1 MINYIY
7 TIIESSK
14 SDTLEKDVRYC
25 TECGYANPTENNFC
39 ENCGAKLAE
48 PAMGSAEE
56 INDEDIVKAA
66 KSDQSPVHEKKP
78 KKKKIIIILIIA
90 VLVLAGAAVAVV
102 KYMDSKTSA
111 EYNAKVTEGD
121 KYMKELDYE
130 KAEASYLA
138 AIEIEPKKS
147 DTYVKA
153 ADVYIAQEDYTKAE
167 KILEKGQKNAGGKKI
182 KKKLQQVRP
191 YGLYDDYL
199 NDVLI
204 PEIGLADVNESKT
217 VDALNT
223 GLVSA
228 VIKDFN
234 DDEIPDMLTVEY
246 EESEEYGGYEDDPTV
261 IYTMKL
267 FTCKDGGVT
276 LLDSEEHTYDKKGPA
291 AKENVFLKKYEDN
304 NYLIIGSERVRHL
317 EGGVIETMIY
327 KISDVIEEECITSY
341 DSDMN
346 YRSYDVDY
354 ETVAEYDSVHADKW
368 NKQLSDKAEQEGMAA
383 FEKTLSR
390 YGIAVERITL
400 EDQYHPVRYLVCD
413 EEDESETDICFIQ
426 SGTYLS
432 EGSIDILGR
441 ENRYIED
448 YTDLR
453 SRVR

>member
-14 SDTLEKDVRYC
+14 SDTPEKDVRYC

-48 PAMGSAEE
+48 PAMESAEE

-66 KSDQSPVHEKKP
+66 KSDQSPIHEKKP

-90 VLVLAGAAVAVV
+90 VLVLAGAAVAVM
-102 KYMDSKTSA
+102 KHMDSKTSA

-246 EESEEYGGYEDDPTV
+246 EESEGYGAYKSDSQV
-261 IYTMKL
+261 IYTIEL
-267 FTCKDGGVT
+267 FTCKGEEVT
-276 LLDSEEHTYDKKGPA
+276 LLDSEQFKYKAHGVRGSKVD
-291 AKENVFLKKYEDN
+291 VFLKEYEDN
-304 NYLIIGSERVRHL
+304 KYLVVGSERLYV
-317 EGGVIETMIY
+317 EDSVEETVIY
-327 KISDVIEEECITSY
+327 KVSDIIEEGCETEYSTCGSGKSY
-341 DSDMN
+341 II
-346 YRSYDVDY
+346 DY
-354 ETVAEYDSVHADKW
+354 EIASEYDPGDADKW
-368 NKQLSDKAEQEGMAA
+368 NKQLADKAEQEGIAA
-383 FEKTLSR
+383 FKNALSE
-390 YGIAVERITL
+390 YGIVVERITRD
-400 EDQYHPVRYLVCD
+400 EEWHEIRYLVCD
-413 EEDESETDICFIQ
+413 EEDESETDICFVQI
-426 SGTYLS
+426 GTYIS
-432 EGSIDILGR
+432 DTSIDLTAGA
-441 ENRYIED
+441 NRYIED
-448 YTDLR
+448 YTNLR

>member
-1 MINYIY
+1 MINYIN

-14 SDTLEKDVRYC
+14 SDIPEKGVRYC

-48 PAMGSAEE
+48 PAMGSVEE
-56 INDEDIVKAA
+56 INDEDAVEAA
-66 KSDQSPVHEKKP
+66 KSDQSPVSEKKP
-78 KKKKIIIILIIA
+78 KKKKIVIILIIA
-90 VLVLAGAAVAVV
+90 VLVLAGAAVAVM
-102 KYMDSKTSA
+102 KYMDSRNSA

-204 PEIGLADVNESKT
+204 PETGLADVDESKT

-228 VIKDFN
+228 VIEDFN
-234 DDEIPDMLTVEY
+234 DDDIPDMLTVEY
-246 EESEEYGGYEDDPTV
+246 EESEEYGSYSSDSQV
-261 IYTMKL
+261 IYTIEL
-267 FTCKDGGVT
+267 FTCKGEEVT
-276 LLDSEEHTYDKKGPA
+276 LLDSEQFKYKAHGVKGS
-291 AKENVFLKKYEDN
+291 KVDIFLKEYEDN
-304 NYLIIGSERVRHL
+304 KYIVVGSERL
-317 EGGVIETMIY
+317 YGEGGVEENVIY
-327 KISDVIEEECITSY
+327 KVSDMIEEECETEYSTCDTGKPYII
-341 DSDMN
+341 
-346 YRSYDVDY
+346 DY
-354 ETVAEYDSVHADKW
+354 EIASEYDPGDADKW
-368 NKQLSDKAEQEGMAA
+368 NKQLADKAEQEGISA
-383 FEKTLSR
+383 FEKALSR
-390 YGIAVERITL
+390 YGIAVERITRD
-400 EDQYHPVRYLVCD
+400 EEWPEIRYLVCD
-413 EEDESETDICFIQ
+413 EEDESETDICFVQI
-426 SGTYLS
+426 GTYLS
-432 EGSIDILGR
+432 DTSIDLTAGS
-441 ENRYIED
+441 NRYIED

>member
-14 SDTLEKDVRYC
+14 SDTPEKDVRYC

-48 PAMGSAEE
+48 PAMESAEE

-66 KSDQSPVHEKKP
+66 KSDQSPVSEKKP

-102 KYMDSKTSA
+102 KYMDSRNSA

-121 KYMKELDYE
+121 KYMKALDYE

-167 KILEKGQKNAGGKKI
+167 KILEKGQKTAGGKKI

-204 PEIGLADVNESKT
+204 PEIGLADVDESKT

-228 VIKDFN
+228 IIEDFN
-234 DDEIPDMLTVEY
+234 DDDIPDMLTVEY
-246 EESEEYGGYEDDPTV
+246 EESDEYGSYSSDSQV
-261 IYTMKL
+261 IYTMEL
-267 FTCKDGGVT
+267 FTCEDEEVT
-276 LLDSEEHTYDKKGPA
+276 LLDSEQFTYKEKGVNGS
-291 AKENVFLKKYEDN
+291 KVDMFLKEYEDN
-304 NYLIIGSERVRHL
+304 KYLVIGSERLYV
-317 EGGVIETMIY
+317 ESSVEEAVIY
-327 KISDVIEEECITSY
+327 KVSDIIEEDCEIEYSACGGDRRYII
-341 DSDMN
+341 
-346 YRSYDVDY
+346 DY
-354 ETVAEYDSVHADKW
+354 EIASEYEGHMGKWDKQLADKA
-368 NKQLSDKAEQEGMAA
+368 KQKGISA
-383 FEKTLSR
+383 FEKALSR
-390 YGIAVERITL
+390 YGIAVERITRG
-400 EDQYHPVRYLVCD
+400 EEWHEIRYLVCD
-413 EEDESETDICFIQ
+413 EEDESETDICFVQI
-426 SGTYLS
+426 GTYIS
-432 EGSIDILGR
+432 DTSIDLIAGS
-441 ENRYIED
+441 NRYIED

-453 SRVR
+453 GRVR

>member
-1 MINYIY
+1 MINYIH

-14 SDTLEKDVRYC
+14 SDIPENGVRYC

-48 PAMGSAEE
+48 PAMGSVEE
-56 INDEDIVKAA
+56 INDEDAIKDA
-66 KSDQSPVHEKKP
+66 KPDQSQVSEKKS
-78 KKKKIIIILIIA
+78 KKKKIMIIIIIA
-90 VLVLAGAAVAVV
+90 VLVLAGVAVAVM
-102 KYMDSKTSA
+102 KYMDGRNSA

-182 KKKLQQVRP
+182 RKKLQQVRP

-204 PEIGLADVNESKT
+204 PETGLADVNESKT
-217 VDALNT
+217 VDVLNT

-234 DDEIPDMLTVEY
+234 DDDIPDMLTVEY
-246 EESEEYGGYEDDPTV
+246 KETGGDYGERPA
-261 IYTMKL
+261 IYTVKL
-267 FTCKDGGVT
+267 FTCNDGEVK
-276 LLDSEEHTYDKKGPA
+276 LLDSEELNYKTGSVLAGKV
-291 AKENVFLKKYEDN
+291 NVFLKELKNVKY
-304 NYLIIGSERVRHL
+304 IILGSEKVFI
-317 EGGVIETMIY
+317 EGRTIETKIC
-327 KISDVIEEECITSY
+327 KISDRIELDCETEYSDSEGYFYYKLNGEYIAKYSPDPYDEE
-341 DSDMN
+341 
-346 YRSYDVDY
+346 R
-354 ETVAEYDSVHADKW
+354 A
-368 NKQLSDKAEQEGMAA
+368 KQIDQKGRTA
-383 FEKTLSR
+383 FEETLSE
-390 YGIAVERITL
+390 YGIDMARIKASK
-400 EDQYHPVRYLVCD
+400 DSWHSIQYLVCD
-413 EEDESETDICFIQ
+413 EEDESETDICFAQYGI
-426 SGTYLS
+426 YLS
-432 EGSIDILGR
+432 DGSIDFLGGKDKY
-441 ENRYIED
+441 RYIED

>member
-14 SDTLEKDVRYC
+14 SDTPEKGVRYC
-25 TECGYANPTENNFC
+25 TECGYANSTENNFC
-39 ENCGAKLAE
+39 ENCGTKLAE
-48 PAMGSAEE
+48 PAMGDFEE
-56 INDEDIVKAA
+56 INDEDAVEAA
-66 KSDQSPVHEKKP
+66 KSDQSPVSEKKP
-78 KKKKIIIILIIA
+78 KKKKIVIILIIA

-204 PEIGLADVNESKT
+204 PETGLADVNESKT

-234 DDEIPDMLTVEY
+234 DDDIPDMLTVEY
-246 EESEEYGGYEDDPTV
+246 EETEYYGDLGRKTPV
-261 IYTMKL
+261 YTIDL
-267 FTCKDGGVT
+267 FTCKDHEVT
-276 LLDSEEHTYDKKGPA
+276 ILDSEEFTYNPQRLWAEKV
-291 AKENVFLKKYEDN
+291 NVFLREYENN
-304 NYLIIGSERVRHL
+304 NYLIIGSERL
-317 EGGVIETMIY
+317 PSAGNQIETVIY
-327 KISDVIEEECITSY
+327 KVSDTIEEECETLY
-341 DSDMN
+341 ESDIN
-346 YRSYDVDY
+346 WFEYEVDY
-354 ETVAEYDSVHADKW
+354 EIVSEFDGTNSSL
-368 NKQLSDKAEQEGMAA
+368 NKQLSDKANQEGMAA
-383 FEKTLSR
+383 FEKALSR
-390 YGIAVERITL
+390 YGIAVERITRK
-400 EDQYHPVRYLVCD
+400 EEWPEIRYLVCD
-413 EEDESETDICFIQ
+413 EEDESETDICFVQI
-426 SGTYLS
+426 GTYLS
-432 EGSIDILGR
+432 DTSIEFSGR
-441 ENRYIED
+441 NNRYIED
-448 YTDLR
+448 YTDMR

>member
-1 MINYIY
+1 MINYIH

-14 SDTLEKDVRYC
+14 SDIPENGVRYC

-48 PAMGSAEE
+48 PAMGSVEE
-56 INDEDIVKAA
+56 INDEDAIKDA
-66 KSDQSPVHEKKP
+66 KPDQSQVSEKKS
-78 KKKKIIIILIIA
+78 KKKKIMIIIIIA
-90 VLVLAGAAVAVV
+90 VLVLAGVAVAVM
-102 KYMDSKTSA
+102 KYMDGRNSA

-182 KKKLQQVRP
+182 RKKLQQVRP

-204 PEIGLADVNESKT
+204 PETGLADVNESKT

-246 EESEEYGGYEDDPTV
+246 EESEEYGGYEDDPPV

-267 FTCKDGGVT
+267 FTCKDGGVI
-276 LLDSEEHTYDKKGPA
+276 LLDSEEHTYDKKGTA
-291 AKENVFLKKYEDN
+291 AKVNVFLKKHETN
-304 NYLIIGSERVRHL
+304 NYLIIGSERRHL

-327 KISDVIEEECITSY
+327 KISDAIEEECITSY
-341 DSDMN
+341 RIDMN
-346 YRSYDVDY
+346 YEGYVVDY
-354 ETVAEYDSVHADKW
+354 EIVSEYDSVHADKW
-368 NKQLSDKAEQEGMAA
+368 NKQLSDKVNQEGMAA
-383 FEKTLSR
+383 FEKALSR
-390 YGIAVERITL
+390 YGIAVERITR
-400 EDQYHPVRYLVCD
+400 EDQYHTIRYLVCD
-413 EEDESETDICFIQ
+413 EEDESENDICFVQ
-426 SGTYLS
+426 VGTYLS
-432 EGSIDILGR
+432 DGSIEFLGWN
-441 ENRYIED
+441 NRYIED